1 MSLLTVEKVTH
12 GFGARQILE
21 DASFR
26 LLKGEHIGL
35 IGANGEGKSTF
46 LNIIT
51 GKLLPDA
58 GKITW
63 SRHVTVGYLD
73 QHTVLKKG
81 MTIREVLHTAFNH
94 MHDLEAEMLKLY
106 EDMALPEN
114 ADKMDEMM
122 EDAGEIQQILEYSGF
137 YQLDA
142 KIEEVA
148 GGLGLRDIGLD
159 RDVSDLSGGQ
169 RTKVLLVKLLLENPS
184 ILILDEPT
192 NYLDHEHIVW
202 LTRYL
207 QDYENA
213 FILVSHDMEFLNSVV
228 NVIYNLDGGNLTR
241 YTGDYENFRRMYEI
255 QKSQE
260 KAAYE
265 RQQAEIEKLEDF
277 IARNKARVAT
287 RGMAHS
293 RQKQL
298 DKMEILERPTEKIK
312 PEFQFLMART
322 PSRFVVEAKDLVI
335 GYSQDEPLTRP
346 VSFTLER
353 GQKVAIVGTNGLG
366 KSTLLKT
373 ILGKLPPLGGEV
385 QLGDYLF
392 PGYFE
397 QEAARDSQ
405 ETALDTFW
413 AQFPSM
419 ENREVRLCLAKC
431 GLTNEHITSQMRVL
445 SGGEN
450 AKVRLAIDEP
460 RAQLADSRRADQ
472 PSGRRRQG
480 RAEARADG
488 IPRHHPFGIARPALL
503 RGLRHRH
510 LECRGLDDEDRITQ
524 FCAKKET
531 RWVGPRQCMPG
542 FPAGFVFFSFG
553 TRSAKGFYMV
563 TSVRSRRGSS
573 HGPPRIR

>member
-21 DASFR
+21 DTSFR

-46 LNIIT
+46 LNILT
-51 GKLLPDA
+51 GKLMPDE
-58 GKITW
+58 GTVSR
-63 SRHVTVGYLD
+63 SRHVTCGYLD
-73 QHTVLKKG
+73 QHSSLKKG
-81 MTIREVLHTAFNH
+81 MSIREVLRTAFNH
-94 MHDLEAEMLKLY
+94 MYELEAEMLKLY
-106 EDMALPEN
+106 EDMAAAPSDEEMN
-114 ADKMDEMM
+114 EMM

-148 GGLGLRDIGLD
+148 GGLGLREVGLD

-202 LTRYL
+202 LTRFL
-207 QDYENA
+207 QEYENA

-241 YTGDYENFRRMYEI
+241 YTGDYNNFLRMYEI
-255 QKSQE
+255 QKSQQR
-260 KAAYE
+260 AAYQ

-287 RGMAHS
+287 RGMANS

-312 PEFQFLMART
+312 PEFNFIMART
-322 PSRFVVEAKDLVI
+322 PSRFIATAKDLII
-335 GYSQDEPLTRP
+335 GYDKDSPLTRP

-353 GQKVAIVGTNGLG
+353 GQKVAVVGTNGLG
-366 KSTLLKT
+366 KTTLLRT
-373 ILGKLPPLGGEV
+373 ILGELSPLGGDV
-385 QLGDYLF
+385 NLGDYIF
-392 PGYFE
+392 PGYFR
-397 QEAARDSQ
+397 QEEDRDSQ
-405 ETALDTFW
+405 VTALDTFW

-450 AKVRLAIDEP
+450 AKVRLSIVMNREHNWLVLDEP
-460 RAQLADSRRADQ
+460 TNHLDVDAKTELKRALKEF
-472 PSGRRRQG
+472 PGT
-480 RAEARADG
+480 
-488 IPRHHPFGIARPALL
+488 ILL
-503 RGLRHRH
+503 VSHDPLFY
-510 LECRGLDDEDRITQ
+510 ED
-524 FCAKKET
+524 
-531 RWVGPRQCMPG
+531 
-542 FPAGFVFFSFG
+542 FV
-553 TRSAKGFYMV
+553 TDVWNVEDWTTK
-563 TSVRSRRGSS
+563 
-573 HGPPRIR
+573 II